1 MISLKSVLAFNMK
14 AQRRILGITQA
25 QLAERVNTSTNY
37 IALIESERN
46 FPSLPMLER
55 IAVAL
60 EIEPPALFSTK
71 TYPPP
76 EFGTLTVF
84 RKQILSNVSEA
95 ISLSFKEFEGD
106 LNAAGGQKLV

>member
-1 MISLKSVLAFNMK
+1 MIETEKK
-14 AQRRILGITQA
+14 
-25 QLAERVNTSTNY
+25 
-37 IALIESERN
+37 
-46 FPSLPMLER
+46 FPTPEMLER

-84 RKQILSNVSEA
+84 QKQILSNVSEA
-95 ISLSFKEFEGD
+95 ISVSFKQFEGKTSQSPGH
-106 LNAAGGQKLV
+106 NGETGHTIV